1 MVWKYGAPG
10 LHQTRLFASLA
21 PVNSLQVVSHP
32 LAQRHLTA
40 LRAVDTSTE
49 RFGWHMNRLAEI
61 LFLEASRELAIEPV
75 AVQTPLAETEGVRL
89 ARPIVLCP
97 ILRAGLGFLDAVR
110 PLVPEAHVAHI
121 GLARDE
127 ATAKAHAY
135 YGKFPDGMAEAEV
148 FLLDPMLA
156 TGGSAVEGV
165 RQLRSAGAKSIH
177 FVCVVSCPQGIEA
190 LQEAYPE
197 VPITTAAVDA
207 GLNLQSYIVPGLG
220 DAGDR
225 YFGT

>member
-1 MVWKYGAPG
+1 MN
-10 LHQTRLFASLA
+10 
-21 PVNSLQVVSHP
+21 PVEIVSHP

-40 LRAVDTSTE
+40 LRDAETPTE
-49 RFGWHMNRLAEI
+49 RFAWHLNRLAEL
-61 LFLEASRELAIEPV
+61 LFLEASRDLPV
-75 AVQTPLAETEGVRL
+75 EEVPVKTPLAETEGVRL
-89 ARPIVLCP
+89 AKPVVLCP
-97 ILRAGLGFLDAVR
+97 ILRAGLGLLDAVR
-110 PLVPEAHVAHI
+110 PMVPEARVAHI

-127 ATAKAHAY
+127 TTAEAHSY
-135 YGKFPDGMAEAEV
+135 YAKFPDGMAEAEV

-165 RQLRSAGAKSIH
+165 RQLQAAGATSIR

-190 LQEAYPE
+190 FQKAHPG